1 MKTRLFI
8 IFAIGLLPL
17 FGFVNNAQSLSCALP
32 QLGAEY
38 DESDYV
44 LHGKVLEK
52 NYYAWDSRMP
62 VVTFEVLESFKGD
75 ASGQILVSVN
85 ETWDY
90 KFEDGFE
97 YVIFVQKTE
106 FSLEIDSCSPEFLAF
121 PSVVEIIR
129 QVSIS
134 EGDMRSATSN
144 IFYESLTEQEK
155 LEFESINNLIQEK
168 KVERWDSGSSQ
179 RQLTVIAFLLMIPI
193 TGVSAFVIF
202 RRRRK

>member
-8 IFAIGLLPL
+8 IFAIALLPL

-52 NYYAWDSRMP
+52 NYYTWDSRMP
-62 VVTFEVLESFKGD
+62 VVTFEVLESFKED

-179 RQLTVIAFLLMIPI
+179 RQFTIIAFLLMIPI

>member
-1 MKTRLFI
+1 MKSRLLI
-8 IFAIGLLPL
+8 ISLIALLVL
-17 FGFVNNAQSLSCALP
+17 FGFINNVQALSCALP

-52 NYYAWDSRMP
+52 NYYTWDSRIP

-75 ASGQILVSVN
+75 ASGQISVSVN
-85 ETWDY
+85 ETSDY
-90 KFEDGFE
+90 KFEEGFE

-106 FSLEIDSCSPEFLAF
+106 LSLEIDPCSPAFLAF

-129 QVSIS
+129 QVSLS
-134 EGDMRSATSN
+134 EGDMRSATPN
-144 IFYESLTEQEK
+144 MFYESLTEKEK

-179 RQLTVIAFLLMIPI
+179 RQLTIIAFVLMIPI
-193 TGVSAFVIF
+193 ASVTAFLIF
-202 RRRRK
+202 RRKRK

>member
-1 MKTRLFI
+1 MKTKFLI
-8 IFAIGLLPL
+8 IFLIALLPL
-17 FGFVNNAQSLSCALP
+17 FGFINNAQALSCALP
-32 QLGAEY
+32 QLGTEY
-38 DESDYV
+38 DNSDYV
-44 LHGKVLEK
+44 LHGKVLDK

-75 ASGQILVSVN
+75 TSGQISVSVN
-85 ETWDY
+85 ENWDY
-90 KFEDGFE
+90 KFENGFE

-106 FSLEIDSCSPEFLAF
+106 SSLEIDQCSPEFLAF

-168 KVERWDSGSSQ
+168 RVERWDSGSIQ
-179 RQLTVIAFLLMIPI
+179 MQLTIIAFLLLIPI
-193 TGVSAFVIF
+193 TGVSVFVIF
-202 RRRRK
+202 RRKKK